1 MAVQLVHPG
10 SEAVVEAGRRAIQ
23 DSSLYPLLVRPWSV
37 NKVTCG
43 SLLTLVEN
51 SDSEVTV
58 SLDACLVIL
67 LLINIAIFAPLLL
80 ADLNSVL
87 TDVRLS
93 NLFTSVQDRVDRL
106 ETGLGL
112 ESQLAAYHNL
122 TLLEDLLSVVNNQTF
137 LENSFEAFKNFT
149 GIDKPIR
156 MLEGMRETLETL
168 TDLGTKYQ
176 S

>member
-1 MAVQLVHPG
+1 M
-10 SEAVVEAGRRAIQ
+10 
-23 DSSLYPLLVRPWSV
+23 
-37 NKVTCG
+37 
-43 SLLTLVEN
+43 
-51 SDSEVTV
+51 
-58 SLDACLVIL
+58 
-67 LLINIAIFAPLLL
+67 
-80 ADLNSVL
+80 
-87 TDVRLS
+87 
-93 NLFTSVQDRVDRL
+93 DRL